1 MISNWTRLHLHLN
14 RYILSSALVFI
25 STILFLSVSVEGA
38 AAAGAGQYKYKTID
52 LYMKKSENNTYF
64 YGSGQVQRKMT
75 VSSDEYFKGS
85 PYVCTPSGFGR
96 TSHCYSRH

>member
-1 MISNWTRLHLHLN
+1 MISNWTDANFRLQ
-14 RYILSSALVFI
+14 RYILSPALVFI
-25 STILFLSVSVEGA
+25 SAILFLSAPAESAMA
-38 AAAGAGQYKYKTID
+38 ANSGQYKYKTID

-75 VSSDEYFKGS
+75 VSSDEYFKGA